1 MYYSLHIGDGKV
13 TAKSTAFTMLMHCS
27 TVGYVVFGDGKVK
40 FIIEK
45 NIELH
50 SPTVCLPLK
59 SKKMSYKSTTQDDFV
74 MS

>member
-1 MYYSLHIGDGKV
+1 
-13 TAKSTAFTMLMHCS
+13 MLKHCD
-27 TVGYVVFGDGKVK
+27 TVGYMVLGDGKVK
-40 FIIEK
+40 FIIEI

-50 SPTVCLPLK
+50 SPAVCLPLK